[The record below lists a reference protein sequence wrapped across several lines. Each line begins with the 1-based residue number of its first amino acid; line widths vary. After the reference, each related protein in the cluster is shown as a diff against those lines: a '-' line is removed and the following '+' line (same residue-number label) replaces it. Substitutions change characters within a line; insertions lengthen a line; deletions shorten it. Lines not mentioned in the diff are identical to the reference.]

1 MLKVQQNPIAM
12 KNPKT
17 IGIIFVIVGL
27 VIALVSLFGYEL
39 GIARYE
45 SFGAFQMGGTLLGIV
60 LLVLGLIRLM
70 KKSNQ

>member
-12 KNPKT
+12 KNPKIT
-17 IGIIFVIVGL
+17 AIIYVIVGL

-45 SFGAFQMGGTLLGIV
+45 SFGAFQMAGTLLGIV

-70 KKSNQ
+70 KKKQ